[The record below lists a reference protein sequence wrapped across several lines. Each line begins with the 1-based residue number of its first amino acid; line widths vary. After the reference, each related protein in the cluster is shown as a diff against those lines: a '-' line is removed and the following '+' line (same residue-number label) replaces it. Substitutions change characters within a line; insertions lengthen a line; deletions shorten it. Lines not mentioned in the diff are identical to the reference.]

1 MAKYQAPR
9 NPRSTKHIPSLDSG
23 IGNAV
28 KYPDPVYTGT
38 KVLGIALQHKS
49 CFQPVFNQQA
59 AIDSANMRR

>member
-1 MAKYQAPR
+1 MRYQPPKI
-9 NPRSTKHIPSLDSG
+9 PRSNRNIPSLDSG
-23 IGNAV
+23 IGNAA
-28 KYPDPVYTGT
+28 KKPIPQYTGT

>member
-1 MAKYQAPR
+1 MRYTPPTI
-9 NPRSTKHIPSLDSG
+9 PRSTRHIPSKDSG

-28 KYPDPVYTGT
+28 KKPVPVYTGD

-49 CFQPVFNQQA
+49 CFQPVFTREA